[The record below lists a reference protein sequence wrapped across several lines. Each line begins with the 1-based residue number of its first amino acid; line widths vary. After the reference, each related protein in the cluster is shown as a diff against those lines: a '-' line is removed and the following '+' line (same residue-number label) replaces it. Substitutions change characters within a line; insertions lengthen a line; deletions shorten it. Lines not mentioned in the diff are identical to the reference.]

1 MKILALGGC
10 GDMGKVAVREI
21 IGNPAVSEVVIADID
36 FDKARR
42 FADSL
47 GSKARA
53 LEVDVLSDASLD
65 AALQACDIVV
75 STVGPYYLFGP
86 RVLSA
91 AIDAGVH
98 YIDICD
104 DPEPTLDMLALD
116 DRARAAGITAIIGAG
131 ASPGTSNLLAAKAMQ
146 LLPQAT
152 EIYTFW
158 GTGGPLGDDDGTEL
172 GNNAAGPAAATMHWV
187 QQVSGQVK
195 VYWNGDIC
203 EVEPLQAVKLE
214 FPGRGADR
222 CHILGHPEPITLPR
236 TYPGIQQSYNLM
248 NMPGYV
254 IYALKSAAAMVE
266 EGDQQSIYDAS
277 VELTRMLSDNGQGL
291 GDIAQYFAHGAKDSL
306 RSFLPSLGA
315 VARGAGRH
323 GKTSLVGVHLRGKP
337 RVDDMAH
344 STCIPTAIILAM
356 MLDGQVQR
364 PGVMAPEA
372 CVDPDEFFLRL
383 ADHMYIEPGFDKS
396 NYVESVPSYTR
407 QTYRPL

>member
-10 GDMGKVAVREI
+10 GDMGRVAVREI
-21 IGNPAVSEVVIADID
+21 IGNPTVSEVVIADID
-36 FDKARR
+36 GSKATR

-53 LEVDVLSDASLD
+53 MEVDVRSDQSLAS
-65 AALQACDIVV
+65 ALQACDIVV

-91 AIDAGVH
+91 AINAGVH

-104 DPEPTLDMLALD
+104 DPEPTLDTLALD

-131 ASPGTSNLLAAKAMQ
+131 ASPGTSNLLAAKAMK
-146 LLPQAT
+146 LLPKAT

-158 GTGGPLGDDDGTEL
+158 GTGGPLGDDEGAEL
-172 GNNAAGPAAATMHWV
+172 GTSAAGPAAATLHWA
-187 QQVSGQVK
+187 QQISGRVK
-195 VYWNGDIC
+195 VYRNGDVC
-203 EVEPLQAVKLE
+203 EIEPLQAIKLE
-214 FPGRGADR
+214 FPGRAADR

-236 TYPGIQQSYNLM
+236 TYPDIKQSYNLM

-254 IYALKSAAAMVE
+254 VYALKKAAAMVVK
-266 EGDQQSIYDAS
+266 GDQKSIYDAS

-291 GDIAQYFAHGAKDSL
+291 WDIAQYLAHGAKDTI

-315 VARGAGRH
+315 VARGAGRY
-323 GKTSLVGVHLRGKP
+323 GKASLVGVHLRGRH

-344 STCIPTAIILAM
+344 ATCIPTAIILGM
-356 MLDGQVQR
+356 MLGGKIQR
-364 PGVMAPEA
+364 RGVMAPEA
-372 CVDPDEFFLRL
+372 CVDPDDFFLRL
-383 ADHMYIEPGFDKS
+383 AEHMHIEKGFDKS
-396 NYVESVPSYTR
+396 NYVECVLRHTR

>member
-21 IGNPAVSEVVIADID
+21 IGEPKVSEVVIADID
-36 FDKARR
+36 FVKAKL
-42 FADSL
+42 FAKSL
-47 GSKARA
+47 GPKARA
-53 LEVDVLSDASLD
+53 IEVDVCSDQSLA
-65 AALQACDIVV
+65 AALRACDIVV

-104 DPEPTLDMLALD
+104 DPEPTLEMLSLD
-116 DRARAAGITAIIGAG
+116 DQAKAAGITAIIGAG
-131 ASPGTSNLLAAKAMQ
+131 ASPGTSNLLAVKAMQ

-158 GTGGPLGDDDGTEL
+158 GSGGPLRDDEGTEL
-172 GNNAAGPAAATMHWV
+172 GSSASGPAAATLHWV

-195 VYWNGDIC
+195 VYRSGGIC

-214 FPGRGADR
+214 FPGRGTDR

-236 TYPGIQQSYNLM
+236 TYPGIKQSYNLM

-254 IYALKSAAAMVE
+254 IYALEKVAAMVV
-266 EGDQQSIYDAS
+266 EGDQQSTYDAS

-291 GDIAQYFAHGAKDSL
+291 GDIAQYFAHGAKDVL

-315 VARGAGRH
+315 VARGAGRY

-337 RVDDMAH
+337 KADDMAH
-344 STCIPTAIILAM
+344 STCVPTAIIVE
-356 MLDGQVQR
+356 MLLDDQIQR
-364 PGVMAPEA
+364 RGVMAPEA

-383 ADHMYIEPGFDKS
+383 ADHIHMEQGFDKN
-396 NYVESVPSYTR
+396 NYVECLLSHTR
-407 QTYRPL
+407 QAYRPL